1 MADLLETPGEKQVRI
16 LGNSSPSFKSIPL
29 SFTWLVH
36 ALVESDTRTEVCFFW
51 VHRTVFVQYYMSSS
65 VLLSI
70 FLIIN
75 HR

>member
-36 ALVESDTRTEVCFFW
+36 ALVESDTRTEVCFLGTSDG
-51 VHRTVFVQYYMSSS
+51 VCPVLYVVFGFVEYIS
-65 VLLSI
+65 
-70 FLIIN
+70 
-75 HR
+75 HH